1 MITYEMVK
9 RAMTNPPVEALVDL
23 YNDLGAYI
31 TNHNLCINDE
41 NPFRK
46 LGKKDSF
53 CISATSIQTN
63 YIAFVL
69 GKHVKSVFPED
80 VIAMFFNIPPE
91 YKVQFGN
98 ITGKQIN
105 GCICLIH
112 MEENM
117 YDLQNIYDKIYA

>member
-9 RAMTNPPVEALVDL
+9 KAMVNPPAEELVDL
-23 YNDLGAYI
+23 YNDLGNCI
-31 TNHNLCINDE
+31 TENTNCINDE

-53 CISATSIQTN
+53 CISATSIQTK

-69 GKHVKSVFPED
+69 GKHVESIFPSE
-80 VIAMFFNIPPE
+80 VISRFFNVDTE
-91 YKVQFGN
+91 YKVQYGH
-98 ITGKQIN
+98 ITGKQID

-112 MEENM
+112 REKVP
-117 YDLQNIYDKIYA
+117 YDLQTIYDKIYA